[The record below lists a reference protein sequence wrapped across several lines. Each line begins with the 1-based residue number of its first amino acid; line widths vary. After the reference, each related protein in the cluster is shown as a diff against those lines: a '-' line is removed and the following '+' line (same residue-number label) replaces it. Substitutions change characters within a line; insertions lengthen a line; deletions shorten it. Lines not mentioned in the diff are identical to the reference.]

1 MSNSIG
7 GNRTRKKPR
16 AAGPRSGGRNRRGQY
31 RPNVGIVLLNAEN
44 KVFWAR
50 RVNHD
55 GWQFPQGGVEP
66 NESVEQAVFR
76 ELYEEV
82 GLESEKV
89 RLVGRT
95 RNWLHYD
102 LPRRYLRPRSN
113 FRGQKQVWFL
123 LQLIGDDEDVSLQ
136 RSGHPE
142 FDKWRWVD
150 YWEPIEWIVDF
161 KRDVYRSALKEL
173 EPLLSSCQQ
182 SR

>member
-1 MSNSIG
+1 MTDG
-7 GNRTRKKPR
+7 VRGNRSRKKSPGNR
-16 AAGPRSGGRNRRGQY
+16 NRSNGRHRRGQY
-31 RPNVGIVLLNAEN
+31 RPNVGIVLLNADN

-95 RNWLHYD
+95 QDWLHYD

-123 LQLIGDDEDVSLQ
+123 LQLIGDDNDVSLQ

-173 EPLLSSCQQ
+173 EPLLRSCQET
-182 SR
+182 R